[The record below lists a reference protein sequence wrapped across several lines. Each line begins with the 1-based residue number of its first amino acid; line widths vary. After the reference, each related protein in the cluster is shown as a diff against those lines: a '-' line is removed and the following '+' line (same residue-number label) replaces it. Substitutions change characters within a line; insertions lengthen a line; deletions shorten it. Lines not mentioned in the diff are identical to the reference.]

1 MLDPILIDTATFTH
15 EQQQRCGQLQL
26 QALDRRVWSHE
37 LLAQRDGNIQ
47 YKISGGI
54 DRWQCP
60 FIDISIEGELQLV
73 CQRCLQAVSWAL
85 NDQSHIVLFA
95 SEQLL
100 DEAMAADG
108 SLEGAVWSAEYD
120 LAALVED
127 QILMAIPVAP
137 RHEDCDHTL
146 AIQTNQDSGNPFARL
161 AGLKSGH

>member
-1 MLDPILIDTATFTH
+1 MLDPILIDTATFTR
-15 EQQQRCGQLQL
+15 EQQQRSGQLQL

-37 LLAQRDGNIQ
+37 LLAQREGIIQ
-47 YKISGGI
+47 YQVCGGI
-54 DRWQCP
+54 DRWQRP
-60 FIDISIEGELQLV
+60 FLDISVEGQLELV

-85 NDQSHIVLFA
+85 NDQSHMVLFT

-100 DEAMAADG
+100 DEAMAADET
-108 SLEGAVWSAEYD
+108 LEGAVWSAEYN
-120 LAALVED
+120 LAALLED

-146 AIQTNQDSGNPFARL
+146 ATQTNQDSGNPFARL